1 MNRALL
7 MGLLLAL
14 LTVPGGCKSKAENKD
29 AIRDGVIKHLAGMNG
44 LNVNNMTVSVTKT
57 TITGDKAEAEVHIR
71 AKNGDPSAP
80 AMQLTYDLQKQ
91 GDEWVVLKGQA
102 NGGMQHPAPGQVPP
116 QGTLPPGHPATGG
129 ASDQMPADHP
139 DFNSILNS
147 AQPQQQQMP
156 NGQQPTQQPR
166 SSKP

>member
-7 MGLLLAL
+7 TGVLFAL
-14 LTVPGGCKSKAENKD
+14 LIVPGGCKSKAETRD
-29 AIRDGVIKHLAGMNG
+29 AIRDGIIKHLTGMNG
-44 LNVNNMTVSVTKT
+44 LNVNNMTVTVTRAS
-57 TITGDKAEAEVHIR
+57 ITGDKAEAEVDIR

-91 GDEWVVLKGQA
+91 GDEWVVLKGQT
-102 NGGMQHPAPGQVPP
+102 NGGMQHPAPGQMPP
-116 QGTLPPGHPATGG
+116 LGTLPPGHRTTGD
-129 ASDQMPADHP
+129 ASGQMPADHP

-147 AQPQQQQMP
+147 AQPQQQQTP
-156 NGQQPTQQPR
+156 SGQQPTQQPS